1 MKREYSEA
9 HRLVLER
16 MASLLDPMPSGPN
29 LARVGTAL
37 CHSHCLSQPTL
48 QAGTW
53 LESGLLG
60 QAQPG

>member
-1 MKREYSEA
+1 M
-9 HRLVLER
+9 LVLER
-16 MASLLDPMPSGPN
+16 MTSLLDPMPGGPN
-29 LARVGTAL
+29 FARVGTAP
-37 CHSHCLSQPTL
+37 CHARCLSQPTL